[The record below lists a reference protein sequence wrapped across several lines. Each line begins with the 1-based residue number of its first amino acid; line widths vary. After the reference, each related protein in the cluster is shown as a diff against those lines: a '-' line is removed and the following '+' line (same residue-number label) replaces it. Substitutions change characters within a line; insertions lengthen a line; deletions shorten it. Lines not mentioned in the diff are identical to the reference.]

1 MNTVAVR
8 RRARQLGTSTRA
20 FMATRLTPLLPKH
33 VPPAPTAQ
41 DWANARLQ
49 LERILT
55 ENIVPFWYPR
65 AMDLEYGGYRLN
77 HDIRGEWLGAANK
90 GLIAQAG
97 TLWLFSALPR
107 TPHGAPD
114 HPHPAPPGDAVFRD
128 RLW

>member
-77 HDIRGEWLGAANK
+77 HDIPGAWLGPTNN
-90 GLIAQAG
+90 GLGAQG
-97 TLWLFSALPR
+97 GRLWLFSAPPS
-107 TPHGAPD
+107 TPVGTAAHLQT
-114 HPHPAPPGDAVFRD
+114 APPAHAV
-128 RLW
+128 LQ